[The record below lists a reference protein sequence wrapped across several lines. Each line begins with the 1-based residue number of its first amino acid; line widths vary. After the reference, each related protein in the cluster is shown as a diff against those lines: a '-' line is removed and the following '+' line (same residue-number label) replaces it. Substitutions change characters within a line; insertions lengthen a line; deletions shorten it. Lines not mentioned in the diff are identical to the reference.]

1 MTDAELALQP
11 GEIADQSV
19 NAAGASRVQPH
30 DLVMVFFMALS
41 LIVLQIVVTKGFCVL
56 VYNRVGVTALAGN
69 V

>member
-30 DLVMVFFMALS
+30 DLVMVFS
-41 LIVLQIVVTKGFCVL
+41 WH
-56 VYNRVGVTALAGN
+56 
-69 V
+69 